1 MARGPAHIQSPEV
14 IKRFRASFVKFT
26 EEGRKAVEDIQ
37 RDVSRVQQWLEREQS
52 AHWKR
57 ELRKRWEIAE
67 RARGEYIR
75 ARTDTSPLRKKSCVD
90 EKKAFDKAMR
100 LREEAE
106 SKLQIVKK
114 TLLTIEQRTAKTIG
128 PCTALS
134 SMLASQGPQALARLD
149 TMLDKLDDYLRPS
162 PTGPAEPKGA

>member
-14 IKRFRASFVKFT
+14 IKRFRSSFIKFT

-37 RDVSRVQQWLEREQS
+37 RDVSRVQQWLEHEQS

-57 ELRKRWEIAE
+57 ELRRREEKVQ
-67 RARGEYIR
+67 RARSEYNFAR
-75 ARTDTSPLRKKSCVD
+75 ADSSPLRKKSCVD
-90 EKKAFDKAMR
+90 EKKAFDKAQR

-114 TLLTIEQRTAKTIG
+114 TLLTIEQRAAKAIG
-128 PCTALS
+128 PCTILS
-134 SMLASQGPQALARLD
+134 SMLAADGPKALARLD
-149 TMLDKLDDYLRPS
+149 TMLDKLDDYLRPRPS
-162 PTGPAEPKGA
+162 GPAVPK